1 MFNKDQICNNA
12 DWTCNSFKDDCNKV
26 DCKLFIRQDCGDG
39 SYYVED
45 SVGDLEQIYRPD
57 IISEADDADNEI
69 DVHDPVVALHPSFP
83 YSYAPGKGSGEVVL
97 RSAG

>member
-1 MFNKDQICNNA
+1 MKRAVGAVLFVRV
-12 DWTCNSFKDDCNKV
+12 WWSYDCPPFS
-26 DCKLFIRQDCGDG
+26 LGTIRQDCGDG

-57 IISEADDADNEI
+57 IISEADDADKEI

>member
-1 MFNKDQICNNA
+1 M
-12 DWTCNSFKDDCNKV
+12 
-26 DCKLFIRQDCGDG
+26 
-39 SYYVED
+39 
-45 SVGDLEQIYRPD
+45 GDLEQIYRPD

-83 YSYAPGKGSGEVVL
+83 YSYAPGKDSGEVVL